1 MAALTAPRNT
11 LERVGPINAFPVKA
25 NTTVHQGGLVVLDAG
40 YAAPGRTATGLIAA
54 GRAETSATAIAAG
67 SAQVPVKVGTFKFGN
82 STAADLITQAD
93 VGADCYIVDDQTVA
107 KTSGGATRSIAGKII
122 AIDSDGVWVKVGA
135 GL

>member
-11 LERVGPINAFPVKA
+11 LERVGPISAFPVKA
-25 NTTVHQGGLVVLDAG
+25 NTTVLQGGLVVLDAG

-54 GRAETSATAIAAG
+54 GRAESSATAVAAG
-67 SAQVPVKVGTFKFGN
+67 SAQVPVKVGTFKLGN
-82 STAADLITQAD
+82 SAAADLVTQAD

-122 AIDSDGVWVKVGA
+122 AVDSDGVWVKVGA